1 MEVPF
6 ELNEELMYEG
16 HDDLAVVTD
25 ETIEGTGRWST
36 YFSIVVMHKP
46 TQTYWRLSWSRGST
60 EYQDNGVE
68 DLTATQVVP
77 KEVTVTQ
84 YVVA

>member
-6 ELNEELMYEG
+6 ELDTDVIWEG
-16 HDDLAVVTD
+16 HDDLTTVEEESITD
-25 ETIEGTGRWST
+25 KGRWST
-36 YFSIVVMHKP
+36 YYQKVVLHKP
-46 TQTYWRLSWSRGST
+46 TQTYWYLSWSRGST

-68 DLTATQVVP
+68 GLTAIQVVP
-77 KEVTVTQ
+77 KEVTVTK